1 MNNIFKS
8 FNKEISWN
16 TKFYVLLA
24 FSMIVFSYLMKGT
37 ETGLF
42 VGAVFSLLLVLIIDF
57 YLILSKRYSKSW
69 KVIKIIM
76 VIIIVALTLIGF
88 IAK

>member
-24 FSMIVFSYLMKGT
+24 FCMVVFSYFMNNT

-42 VGAVFSLLLVLIIDF
+42 VGAVFSLVVVLAIDL
-57 YLILSKRYSKSW
+57 YLILSKKYTKSW
-69 KVIKIIM
+69 KVIKIVLVM
-76 VIIIVALTLIGF
+76 LIVALTLIGF
-88 IAK
+88 VLK

>member
-1 MNNIFKS
+1 MNNIFRS

-24 FSMIVFSYLMKGT
+24 FCMILFSYLMNGT

-42 VGAVFSLLLVLIIDF
+42 VGAVISLIIVLMVDL
-57 YLILSKRYSKSW
+57 YLILSKRYTKTW
-69 KVIKIIM
+69 RIIKIII
-76 VIIIVALTLIGF
+76 VLIIVALTLIGF
-88 IAK
+88 DII